1 MSQDLNDLLDGWPHE
16 PGQIK
21 VRKISGSDGQEKVQL
36 RLDLGLI
43 QMEMN
48 GRPDG
53 TRPKHCESLLV
64 YHQKRAAA
72 KEADGETYKLSADEC
87 GELQQ
92 EGIQYY
98 HRYLSLFQLED
109 FPAVARDTQRNL
121 DLFAFV
127 RGHTDRE
134 DIIWAFDQFVP
145 YVQMMLTRAKAS
157 IELEKKK
164 LENALRE
171 IDQGRETIL
180 TFYNEHDQ
188 AESAE
193 KSAELS
199 FLDEWREELR
209 AKRPMSKM
217 EKMRREMESAIEHE
231 AYERA
236 AQLRDQ
242 IRALDAKQQQRRV
255 SRASAAESSGNSDE

>member
-1 MSQDLNDLLDGWPHE
+1 MSQDLNDLLAGWPHE

-21 VRKISGSDGQEKVQL
+21 VRKVAGSDGQEKVQL

-53 TRPKHCESLLV
+53 TRPKGYESLLV
-64 YHQKRAAA
+64 YHQHRDA
-72 KEADGETYKLSADEC
+72 EAREAGKKYELSADDC

-109 FPAVARDTQRNL
+109 FPAVARDTRRNL

-127 RGHTDRE
+127 REHTDRD

-145 YVQMMLTRAKAS
+145 YVQMMLTRAKAN
-157 IELEKKK
+157 IELEKKRI
-164 LENALRE
+164 ENALRE
-171 IDQGRETIL
+171 IDQGRDIIIA
-180 TFYNEHDQ
+180 FYNEHEQ
-188 AESAE
+188 AEGAE

-209 AKRPMSKM
+209 SKRPLSKM

-236 AQLRDQ
+236 AQLRDA
-242 IRALDAKQQQRRV
+242 IKALDAKRQQKKVGQ
-255 SRASAAESSGNSDE
+255 AKGTGEDTDE

>member
-1 MSQDLNDLLDGWPHE
+1 MSQDLNDLLGGWPHE

-21 VRKISGSDGQEKVQL
+21 VRKVTGSDGEEKVQL

-53 TRPKHCESLLV
+53 TRPKGYESLLV
-64 YHQKRAAA
+64 YHQKRAADA
-72 KEADGETYKLSADEC
+72 EKDGETYKLSADEC

-127 RGHTDRE
+127 RAHTERE
-134 DIIWAFDQFVP
+134 DIIWAFDQFIP
-145 YVQMMLTRAKAS
+145 YVQMMLTRARAS
-157 IELEKKK
+157 IELERKRHDA
-164 LENALRE
+164 ALRE
-171 IDQGRETIL
+171 IDRGRETI
-180 TFYNEHDQ
+180 TAFYNDHEQ

-209 AKRPMSKM
+209 AKRPMSKL

-242 IRALDAKQQQRRV
+242 IKALDAKQQQKKVGQTR
-255 SRASAAESSGNSDE
+255 GKGGGGDGDE

>member
-21 VRKISGSDGQEKVQL
+21 VRKIMGSDGQEKVQL

-43 QMEMN
+43 QMEMQ

-53 TRPKHCESLLV
+53 QRPHGHESLLH
-64 YHQKRAAA
+64 YHLHRAAKA
-72 KEADGETYKLSADEC
+72 GKAGEKYELSAEEC
-87 GELQQ
+87 GEMQQ

-109 FPAVARDTQRNL
+109 FPAVARDTERNL
-121 DLFAFV
+121 EMFAFV
-127 RGHTDRE
+127 REHSDRE
-134 DIIWAFDQFVP
+134 DIVWAFDQFIP
-145 YVQMMLTRAKAS
+145 YVQMMRTRALAS
-157 IELEKKK
+157 IELEKKRV
-164 LENALRE
+164 EAALKE
-171 IDQGRETIL
+171 IDHGKELIL
-180 TFYNEHDQ
+180 AFYHEHDQ
-188 AESAE
+188 ADAAE

-199 FLDEWREELR
+199 FLSEWSEELR
-209 AKRPMSKM
+209 SKRPMSRL
-217 EKMRREMESAIEHE
+217 EKMRLEMEAAIQNE

-242 IRALDAKQQQRRV
+242 IKALDAKRSSRRQE
-255 SRASAAESSGNSDE
+255 ADKGNEG

>member
-53 TRPKHCESLLV
+53 TRPKGCESLLV
-64 YHQKRAAA
+64 YHQKRATR
-72 KEADGETYKLSADEC
+72 KEADGETTYKLSADEC

-121 DLFAFV
+121 DLFSFV
-127 RGHTDRE
+127 RKHTDRD
-134 DIIWAFDQFVP
+134 DIIWAFDQFIP

-157 IELEKKK
+157 IDLEKKR
-164 LENALRE
+164 LDSALRE
-171 IDQGRETIL
+171 IDAGRETIIA
-180 TFYNEHDQ
+180 FYNDHEQ

-209 AKRPMSKM
+209 AKRPMSKV

-242 IRALDAKQQQRRV
+242 IKALDAKQARKV
-255 SRASAAESSGNSDE
+255 SKASATDGDDD

>member
-21 VRKISGSDGQEKVQL
+21 VRKIMGSDGHEKVQL

-43 QMEMN
+43 QMEME

-53 TRPKHCESLLV
+53 QRPHGHESLLL
-64 YHQKRAAA
+64 YHQHRAAKA
-72 KEADGETYKLSADEC
+72 EKEGQNYQLSAEEC

-109 FPAVARDTQRNL
+109 FTAVARDTDRNL
-121 DLFAFV
+121 EMFSFV
-127 RGHTDRE
+127 RAHSDRE
-134 DIIWAFDQFVP
+134 DIIWAFDQFIP
-145 YVQMMLTRAKAS
+145 YVQMMKTRALAS
-157 IELEKKK
+157 LDLEKKRVDA
-164 LENALRE
+164 ALKEIQKGRE
-171 IDQGRETIL
+171 IIIA
-180 TFYNEHDQ
+180 FYNQHEQ
-188 AESAE
+188 AEAAE

-199 FLDEWREELR
+199 FLDEWSEELR
-209 AKRPMSKM
+209 SKRPVSKL
-217 EKMRREMESAIEHE
+217 EKMRREMEMAIQTE

-242 IRALDAKQQQRRV
+242 IKALDAK
-255 SRASAAESSGNSDE
+255 RASRQAAVDKGGEN

>member
-1 MSQDLNDLLDGWPHE
+1 
-16 PGQIK
+16 
-21 VRKISGSDGQEKVQL
+21 
-36 RLDLGLI
+36 
-43 QMEMN
+43 
-48 GRPDG
+48 
-53 TRPKHCESLLV
+53 
-64 YHQKRAAA
+64 
-72 KEADGETYKLSADEC
+72 
-87 GELQQ
+87 
-92 EGIQYY
+92 
-98 HRYLSLFQLED
+98 
-109 FPAVARDTQRNL
+109 
-121 DLFAFV
+121 
-127 RGHTDRE
+127 
-134 DIIWAFDQFVP
+134 
-145 YVQMMLTRAKAS
+145 MMLTRAKAS
-157 IELEKKK
+157 IDLEKKR

-180 TFYNEHDQ
+180 AFYNDHEQ

-242 IRALDAKQQQRRV
+242 IKRARRQAAATPRQPGQRR
-255 SRASAAESSGNSDE
+255 REQRREQRRK